1 MQLRTAAL
9 LLNLFVS
16 AGVIA
21 AQPKIDSLTHRY
33 DNTRSGVNLQ
43 ETILKKSNVNT
54 KSFGKLTFRNV
65 DGNIYAQPL
74 VVTQAAI
81 LNRANP
87 VNVVIVA
94 TEHNRS
100 MRLTPTIYPPIRQP
114 ELQRRRFGSV
124 VPQRR
129 LTDQPA

>member
-9 LLNLFVS
+9 LFNLFVS
-16 AGVIA
+16 GGVIA

-33 DNTRSGVNLQ
+33 DNMRSGVNLK

-81 LNRANP
+81 ANRANP
-87 VNVVIVA
+87 VNVVIVVLLA
-94 TEHNRS
+94 GAKSGLQNQTCTRRS
-100 MRLTPTIYPPIRQP
+100 EVGGL
-114 ELQRRRFGSV
+114 
-124 VPQRR
+124 
-129 LTDQPA
+129 

>member
-9 LLNLFVS
+9 LCNLFVS

-65 DGNIYAQPL
+65 DGNIYGTTFGGCAGSDSKPGES
-74 VVTQAAI
+74 
-81 LNRANP
+81 RKCGD
-87 VNVVIVA
+87 
-94 TEHNRS
+94 
-100 MRLTPTIYPPIRQP
+100 
-114 ELQRRRFGSV
+114 RRNG
-124 VPQRR
+124 
-129 LTDQPA
+129 T